1 MHYQLKEI
9 EEEEVKKNYLLHGR
23 TLFLESIFLGS
34 KKLMQ
39 LSLKPKNP
47 CLQKR
52 NS

>member
-1 MHYQLKEI
+1 MHHKIKEI
-9 EEEEVKKNYLLHGR
+9 EEEEVKKSYLLHGR
-23 TLFLESIFLGS
+23 TLFLKRIFSSS
-34 KKLMQ
+34 KKFVQ